1 LPITNSVTTKL
12 SVLAI
17 LAFAALAIA
26 VETRAALPGD
36 EALYRI
42 VRRLRHA
49 SILGGIGEV
58 LAGRAIEI
66 VFAAVVAA
74 LFLTLI
80 VRGHART
87 AAFLAASLVPAALT
101 PILKDVFHRQ
111 PPAPLPSMSGG
122 SFPSGHAVGS
132 MTVAAVAVAL
142 AARTRWHGLI
152 SWVAAVFVA
161 AVGVSAAVYGNHWP
175 SDVLAGWLLGFGWT
189 GALCGLVTPFLVQ
202 SNRR

>member
-1 LPITNSVTTKL
+1 MKSLTAKL
-12 SVLAI
+12 SVLTI

-36 EALYRI
+36 EALYRM
-42 VRRLRHA
+42 VRHLRHA

-66 VFAAVVAA
+66 VFGAAVAA
-74 LFLTLI
+74 IFLTLI
-80 VRGHART
+80 ARGHSRI

-101 PILKDVFHRQ
+101 PILKDIFHRQ
-111 PPAPLPSMSGG
+111 PPVPLPSMSGD

-132 MTVAAVAVAL
+132 MTIAAVAVAL
-142 AARTRWHGLI
+142 AARTRWYGPI
-152 SWVAAVFVA
+152 SLVAAVFVA

-189 GALCGLVTPFLVQ
+189 GALCALVAPFLVQ
-202 SNRR
+202 SPR